1 MAFGFACDDGWFHII
16 NALSQRLHGQYDH
29 YNSKYQERVG
39 RAGELV
45 FPDLEESGWNY
56 RITQE
61 GIDKLKNQVDE
72 EAQKIPEVVQVKE
85 KFGTL
90 RFYCNGTT
98 DKQQNYIDFA
108 ESMSAVTCE
117 VCGKPGKTV
126 GRRWLKTLCKEHRKG
141 YE

>member
-1 MAFGFACDDGWFHII
+1 MNRHYERYLFNRYPLLYQGRHKPITRNLMAFGFACDDGWFHII

-61 GIDKLKNQVDE
+61 GIDKLKN
-72 EAQKIPEVVQVKE
+72 
-85 KFGTL
+85 
-90 RFYCNGTT
+90 
-98 DKQQNYIDFA
+98 
-108 ESMSAVTCE
+108 
-117 VCGKPGKTV
+117 
-126 GRRWLKTLCKEHRKG
+126 
-141 YE
+141 